1 MTLRTELIY
10 IVDRSGSM
18 DSIRDSVIEGYN
30 KSLRDHQAQE
40 GAARVTYVQFDD
52 ILETVYEARDVKEV
66 PLLDNRTFVPRGGTS
81 LNDAIGNTLETQGKR
96 IAAEK
101 WAELV
106 IVTIITD
113 GGENSSK
120 NYTADRV
127 KGLTSMAQNLGWQFV
142 FQAANQDS
150 FATAQTYGFASKGV
164 KNFVASASG
173 SLEAF
178 ADNSVYTRSLR
189 GGDFTKSI

>member
-18 DSIRDSVIEGYN
+18 GSIRSSVIEGYN
-30 KSLRDHQAQE
+30 KSLRDHQAEE
-40 GAARVTYVQFDD
+40 GEARVTYVQFDD
-52 ILETVYEARDVKEV
+52 IVETVYEAVAVKEV
-66 PLLDNRTFVPRGGTS
+66 PFLEHATFVPRGNTA
-81 LNDAIGNTLETQGKR
+81 LNDGIGQTLEAQSKR
-96 IAAEK
+96 IAKEK

-120 NYTADRV
+120 NYSADRV
-127 KGLTSMAQNLGWQFV
+127 KGMSSMAQNLGWEFV
-142 FQAANQDS
+142 FQAANQDA
-150 FATAQTYGFASKGV
+150 FATAQNYSFAAKGV

-173 SLEAF
+173 SMEAF
-178 ADNSVYTRSLR
+178 ASNSTYTRSLR
-189 GGDFTKSI
+189 KGDFDSKI